1 MPDRQTYSRATAYLP
16 VRRRGPAPPPD
27 RHVAS
32 QSQPWREHINAWSRR
47 SPRSNTRGTGA
58 PGVGEESARAGR
70 EKDFIGDDR
79 IDGRVCHLCFC
90 SVQHLSLP
98 VLQPAETAC
107 TARRS
112 QPPAGTKSLVQGYT
126 CGPGR
131 AAPSC
136 RRSGGTERGS
146 GGQPSRPGMIRL
158 TFRTTSGSKRTRYP
172 LFTTGG
178 ESARQGVRGC
188 HSRARAVTRPEP
200 DPWPRRWPG
209 ERR

>member
-1 MPDRQTYSRATAYLP
+1 MPDRQRYSGATAYP
-16 VRRRGPAPPPD
+16 PGPPSWTRPASRPACCLV
-27 RHVAS
+27 VATVARAH
-32 QSQPWREHINAWSRR
+32 QCVVEAQPAIQY
-47 SPRSNTRGTGA
+47 PGTGA
-58 PGVGEESARAGR
+58 PGVGEESARAGW

-126 CGPGR
+126 CGPGG